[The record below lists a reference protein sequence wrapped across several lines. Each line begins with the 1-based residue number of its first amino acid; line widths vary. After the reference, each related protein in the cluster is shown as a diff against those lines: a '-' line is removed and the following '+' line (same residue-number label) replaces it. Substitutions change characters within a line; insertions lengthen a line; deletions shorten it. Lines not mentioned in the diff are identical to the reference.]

1 MVASS
6 GDSARYEPVS
16 LHASVPSNTIAGCQ
30 NDEAKAR
37 KRAAAFFCLGLLN
50 NTSYVIMLAAAKS
63 LSEGGTGLVYIANIL
78 PGISVKLSAPYWFDR
93 VTYQS
98 RVSIAAACMAMAFF
112 ITGYSER
119 RLQDSNYSDSMPYL
133 PFVGVALVSF
143 QCGLGEATLLAAAGK
158 CDSLRVSS
166 NQPINSQSAKG
177 RCLTAWSSGT
187 GAAGLTGYL
196 WTVAGTQWL
205 GFGVAWTI
213 LSALI
218 LAVFYA
224 LIFKIVLGDIDD
236 EKYLA
241 SYALSRD
248 IELTDELLLVANAI
262 ERSGASAER
271 ESIHT
276 SQASL
281 ITMGTAQEEI
291 RATDDLSDSRQ
302 QIETNEFETISP
314 FHFILSL
321 WPYTVPLFLVYAA
334 EYACQAGVWTAMGF
348 PIEDSTKRNQ
358 FYQTSNWLYQTGVFV
373 SRSSG
378 TFLTLSPTTLWV
390 LPLLQVLNL
399 LFFSVIALQSPQ
411 TSWLYNQPL
420 LYATSTWTGILGGA
434 VYVHGYKR
442 ILVDFQGTSL
452 TEMAL
457 ATTSVAEGI
466 GILMADILGL
476 FLQGCLYQVHHLD
489 NALVHCPIKG
499 SRLRT

>member
-6 GDSARYEPVS
+6 GESASYEPLS
-16 LHASVPSNTIAGCQ
+16 LDASVPPITLEACPT
-30 NDEAKAR
+30 DETKAR

-119 RLQDSNYSDSMPYL
+119 RLQYPHNSDSLTYL
-133 PFVGVALVSF
+133 PFVGVALVSL

-158 CDSLRVSS
+158 CDSLC
-166 NQPINSQSAKG
+166 INSQGAKG

-196 WTVAGTQWL
+196 WTVAGTHWL
-205 GFGVAWTI
+205 DFGVAWTI
-213 LSALI
+213 LAALI
-218 LAVFYA
+218 LAVMYG
-224 LIFKIVLGDIDD
+224 LIYITVLGDIDD
-236 EKYLA
+236 EKRLT
-241 SYALSRD
+241 SYALSQD
-248 IELTDELLLVANAI
+248 IELTNDLLEADAI
-262 ERSGASAER
+262 ERSSACSER
-271 ESIHT
+271 ESIQT
-276 SQASL
+276 SQTSL
-281 ITMGTAQEEI
+281 ITRGISIEEM
-291 RATDDLSDSRQ
+291 RATDNLSDSRQ
-302 QIETNEFETISP
+302 PIETNEFETIRP

-348 PIEDSTKRNQ
+348 PIEDATKRNQ
-358 FYQTSNWLYQTGVFV
+358 FYQTSNWLYQAGVFV

-390 LPLLQVLNL
+390 LPFLQVLNL
-399 LFFSVIALQSPQ
+399 LFFSVTALQSPQ
-411 TSWLYNQPL
+411 TSWLYSQPL
-420 LYATSTWTGILGGA
+420 LYITSIWTGILGGA

-442 ILVDFQGTSL
+442 ILVDFQGTFL

-489 NALVHCPIKG
+489 NALVHCPLKG
-499 SRLRT
+499 FRLRA

>member
-1 MVASS
+1 MVAGS
-6 GDSARYEPVS
+6 GDSTRYEPVS
-16 LHASVPSNTIAGCQ
+16 LDASVSPMIIQACQ
-30 NDEAKAR
+30 NDEAKAS

-50 NTSYVIMLAAAKS
+50 NTSYVIMLAAAKT

-93 VTYQS
+93 VTYHS

-112 ITGYSER
+112 MTGYSER
-119 RLQDSNYSDSMPYL
+119 RLQYPNYSDLIPYL
-133 PFVGVALVSF
+133 PFVGVALVSL

-158 CDSLRVSS
+158 CDSLRASS
-166 NQPINSQSAKG
+166 NQPINSQRSKG

-196 WTVAGTQWL
+196 WTVAGTHWL
-205 GFGVAWTI
+205 DFGVAWTI

-224 LIFKIVLGDIDD
+224 LIYKTVLGDIDD
-236 EKYLA
+236 EKCPA
-241 SYALSRD
+241 SYALSQD
-248 IELTDELLLVANAI
+248 IELTDDLLQADAI
-262 ERSGASAER
+262 ERSGAYSER
-271 ESIHT
+271 ESNQT
-276 SQASL
+276 SQTSL
-281 ITMGTAQEEI
+281 ITLGTSHEEI

-302 QIETNEFETISP
+302 QIETNESETISP
-314 FHFILSL
+314 SYFILSL

-358 FYQTSNWLYQTGVFV
+358 FYQTSNWLYQAGVFV

-378 TFLTLSPTTLWV
+378 TFLTLSPATLWV
-390 LPLLQVLNL
+390 LPVLQVLNL

-420 LYATSTWTGILGGA
+420 LYATSIWTGILGGA
-434 VYVHGYKR
+434 VYVHGYKQ
-442 ILVDFQGTSL
+442 ILFDFQGTSL
-452 TEMAL
+452 TELAL

-489 NALVHCPIKG
+489 HALVHCPVKG
-499 SRLRT
+499 LRLRA